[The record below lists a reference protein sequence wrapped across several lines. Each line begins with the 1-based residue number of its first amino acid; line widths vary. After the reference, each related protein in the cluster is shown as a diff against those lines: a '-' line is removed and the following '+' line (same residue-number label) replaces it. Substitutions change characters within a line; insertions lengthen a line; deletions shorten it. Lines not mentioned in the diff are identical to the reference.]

1 VNDKVHEWT
10 AEMVKQFNKLHRQQ
24 PPLSF
29 ARIAAEMSAAFD
41 IELTRN
47 ACIGKARR
55 LGFPMRSNEGIPRK
69 GGEKPR
75 MIKIRVDAPIPPKPA
90 RRQIN
95 GTFNLTIYETRE
107 GDCKWPLGEVEDY
120 PPYLYCGHP
129 TPIGCPF
136 CKTHSRMAY
145 NSPSKTWS

>member
-1 VNDKVHEWT
+1 MNDKVHEWT
-10 AEMVKQFNKLHRQQ
+10 AEMILRFNKLHRQQ
-24 PPLSF
+24 HPKLSF
-29 ARIAAEMSAAFD
+29 AEIAAEMSAAFG

-55 LGFPMRSNEGIPRK
+55 LGFPMRDNTQRTVI
-69 GGEKPR
+69 EKKAIR
-75 MIKIRVDAPIPPKPA
+75 VRVDAPIPPKPA

-107 GDCKWPLGEVEDY
+107 GDCKWPLGEVEDH

-129 TPIGCPF
+129 TPIGCPY